1 MPRDTARGGR
11 LRRELAN
18 LGLSKFSAAAAAI
31 GTSEKS
37 VTRWYN
43 GAALSASMAIKTA
56 KLLKDPAKIRRV
68 FLGGGMSED
77 TNGHDTTRTPT
88 DTDTDT

>member
-77 TNGHDTTRTPT
+77 TNGHDTEIGRASCRERV
-88 DTDTDT
+88 